1 VTALERWPG
10 DGIPANPGAW
20 IVTTAR
26 NRAIDRARRAQVFA
40 QKAALIARD
49 STFDASARAG
59 ALQAAAEDE
68 MHPIP
73 DDQLRLIFT
82 CCHPALAPEA
92 SIALTL
98 RTLGGLTTPE
108 IAHAFLVPEATLAQR
123 LVRAK
128 KKIRAA
134 GIAYEVPS
142 GDRLAERLDAVLRV
156 LYLVFNEGYDASEG
170 EALIRRELCAEAIRL
185 ARVVATLMP
194 DEPEAA
200 GLLALLLLTDARRPA
215 RVAADGSFIRLEDQ
229 DRSRWSRVEIE
240 EGTVLVEQALRRG
253 RVGPYQLQAAIAAV
267 HDEAGSASDTDWPQ
281 ILGLYE
287 VLARVT
293 PSPVVALNRA
303 VALGEVAGPGAGL
316 AAVDAL
322 ATDSVLAEYRFFH
335 ATRADFL
342 RRLQRWAEA
351 DDAYERALALSA
363 NAAESAFLRTRL
375 AEVRGRSLAG

>member
-1 VTALERWPG
+1 
-10 DGIPANPGAW
+10 
-20 IVTTAR
+20 
-26 NRAIDRARRAQVFA
+26 VFA
-40 QKAALIARD
+40 QKAAVIARD
-49 STFDASARAG
+49 ATFDASARAG

-170 EALIRRELCAEAIRL
+170 DALIRRELCAEAIRL

-215 RVAADGSFIRLEDQ
+215 RVAEDGALVRLEDQ
-229 DRSRWSRVEIE
+229 DRSRWSRPGIE
-240 EGTVLVEQALRRG
+240 EGTALVEHALRQG

-267 HDEAGSASDTDWPQ
+267 HDEAASAADTDWPQ

-287 VLARVT
+287 VLLRVT
-293 PSPVVALNRA
+293 PSPVIALNRA
-303 VALGEVAGPGAGL
+303 VALGEVAGPGPGL

-322 ATDSVLAEYRFFH
+322 AADSVLAEYRFFH

-342 RRLQRWAEA
+342 RRLGRWAEA
-351 DDAYERALALSA
+351 AEAYERALGMSA
-363 NAAESAFLRTRL
+363 NAAEAAFLRGRI
-375 AEVRGRSLAG
+375 ADVRGRSLAG

>member
-1 VTALERWPG
+1 
-10 DGIPANPGAW
+10 
-20 IVTTAR
+20 
-26 NRAIDRARRAQVFA
+26 
-40 QKAALIARD
+40 
-49 STFDASARAG
+49 
-59 ALQAAAEDE
+59 

-82 CCHPALAPEA
+82 CCHPALPPEA

-134 GIAYEVPS
+134 GIAYEVPR
-142 GDRLAERLDAVLRV
+142 GDRLADRLDAVLRV

-170 EALIRRELCAEAIRL
+170 ASLIRRDLCAEAIRL

-215 RVAADGSFIRLEDQ
+215 RVDADGALVRLEDQ
-229 DRSRWSRVEIE
+229 DRGRWSRPEIE
-240 EGTVLVEQALRRG
+240 EGTTLVEHALRQG

-267 HDEAGSASDTDWPQ
+267 HDEAASASDTDWPQ

-287 VLARVT
+287 VLLRVT

-303 VALGEVAGPGAGL
+303 VALAEVTGPGPGL
-316 AAVDAL
+316 AAVDEL
-322 ATDSVLAEYRFFH
+322 AADPSLAEYRFLH

-342 RRLQRWAEA
+342 RRLGRWAEA
-351 DDAYERALALSA
+351 ADAYERALALSA
-363 NAAESAFLRTRL
+363 NAAEAAFLRGRI